1 MSQSNLTEILTE
13 ILMGLVIQPNFT
25 ISHPDHPDF
34 TVSECVADRLQ
45 MSTPEIQAKFLIQ
58 HLQSYLT
65 GTYFSQVY
73 RQPSAL
79 SAGFANDKTDFLSR
93 IQAANSS
100 QGYYDWHWSI
110 TDFTADAVVVVKDG
124 LRLHMPT
131 NCVHAPSGCLEIN
144 EMVGIVMPKNILT
157 IDRYVA
163 IGNYGRLP
171 ALPITNIYW
180 NYDPDMAIKA
190 FSKLI
195 TGLNQ
200 LAIPFE
206 LQIEPDI
213 AAYHR
218 LEPLILGLLCSDYP
232 KAEVLLQQIHTAH
245 PTRSPTAQAEL
256 PGTPPFTK
264 QLATGLAVA
273 ETASPAIDFAAF
285 CCRVIANTLVECP
298 KNSGIVTQIADILQ
312 AFTENGVVS
321 YQLYLLSATD
331 IYSEWEI

>member
-1 MSQSNLTEILTE
+1 MSESNLTKILTEILT
-13 ILMGLVIQPNFT
+13 GLVIQPNFT

-73 RQPSAL
+73 RQLPAL
-79 SAGFANDKTDFLSR
+79 PVGFANDKTDFLSR

-110 TDFTADAVVVVKDG
+110 TDLTEDAVVVVKDG
-124 LRLHMPT
+124 LCLHMPT
-131 NCVHAPSGCLEIN
+131 NCVHAPKGCLEVD
-144 EMVGIVMPKNILT
+144 EMVGIAMPKNMLT

-171 ALPITNIYW
+171 MLPMTNIYW
-180 NYDPDMAIKA
+180 NYGSDRAIEV
-190 FSKLI
+190 FSELI
-195 TGLNQ
+195 TSLNQ

-206 LQIEPDI
+206 LQIEPEI

-218 LEPLILGLLCSDYP
+218 LEPLILGLLRSDYP
-232 KAEVLLQQIHTAH
+232 KAEQLLQQIHAAH
-245 PTRSPTAQAEL
+245 PTRLGA
-256 PGTPPFTK
+256 PPFTK
-264 QLATGLAVA
+264 QLAPGVSVA
-273 ETASPAIDFAAF
+273 ETANPTIDFAAF
-285 CCRVIANTLVECP
+285 CGRSIANALVLCP
-298 KNSGIVTQIADILQ
+298 KNSTVVTQIAAILQ
-312 AFTENGVVS
+312 EFTENSLVTC
-321 YQLYLLSATD
+321 QTHILSVAD
-331 IYSEWEI
+331 IYSEWKV

>member
-13 ILMGLVIQPNFT
+13 ILTGLIIQPDFT

-34 TVSECVADRLQ
+34 TVSECIADRLQ
-45 MSTPEIQAKFLIQ
+45 ISAPEIQAKFLIQ

-73 RQPSAL
+73 RQPPNL
-79 SAGFANDKTDFLSR
+79 PVGFANDKTDFLSR

-110 TDFTADAVVVVKDG
+110 TDLTEDAVVVVKDG
-124 LRLHMPT
+124 LCLHMPT
-131 NCVHAPSGCLEIN
+131 NCVHTPSGCLEIG
-144 EMVGIVMPKNILT
+144 EMVGIVMPKNLLM

-171 ALPITNIYW
+171 AMPITNIYW
-180 NYDPDMAIKA
+180 NYAPDTAIEV
-190 FSKLI
+190 FSELI

-213 AAYHR
+213 AVYHR
-218 LEPLILGLLCSDYP
+218 LEPLILGLLRSDYP
-232 KAEVLLQQIHTAH
+232 KAESLLQQIHAVH
-245 PTRSPTAQAEL
+245 PTRS
-256 PGTPPFTK
+256 GTPPFTK
-264 QLATGLAVA
+264 QLAAGLAVA
-273 ETASPAIDFAAF
+273 ETVCPAIDFAAS
-285 CCRVIANTLVECP
+285 CCRVIANTLVGCP
-298 KNSGIVTQIADILQ
+298 KHSGIVTQIAAILQ
-312 AFTENGVVS
+312 EFTENGVVS
-321 YQLYLLSATD
+321 YQLYQLSAVD